1 MNDSAKNRRS
11 KLVIM
16 RALQSRIV
24 LTTTIF
30 PLIGL
35 TLLTITSTVFCLQSM
50 SEAAEA
56 EVVLPSLRP
65 LIGSIICLTAAFAIT
80 ISYVSLR
87 FSQRIAGPC
96 YRIIEALKSVQ
107 EGNLQDRVALRDG
120 DFLEEIADELNR
132 TLDVIASGG
141 IAECNGTT
149 SGHCTKAGNA
159 TPEEDSP
166 VEVESLAK

>member
-80 ISYVSLR
+80 ILYVSLR

-107 EGNLQDRVALRDG
+107 EGNLEDRVVLRDG

-132 TLDVIASGG
+132 TLDVISDDVRA
-141 IAECNGTT
+141 NGTDT
-149 SGHCTKAGNA
+149 TLAHHETVDEASR
-159 TPEEDSP
+159 EDRP
-166 VEVESLAK
+166 VGVESLAK